1 MVLNQGYFIPPGS
14 TTAFQLFGKDDSF
27 QRVAD
32 RSGIPSLAKL
42 PLVPG
47 VSTSG
52 DQGVPYTL
60 WNKQDDGVAGAQ
72 WVESMDN
79 VAARVWEAL
88 GCFGTDRHGMT
99 RGIEIA
105 SFHF

>member
-14 TTAFQLFGKDDSF
+14 TTPFQLFGGDDSF
-27 QRVAD
+27 RRVAD
-32 RSGIPSLAKL
+32 RTGIPILAKF

-60 WNKQDDGVAGAQ
+60 WNKQDDGIAGEQ
-72 WVESMDN
+72 WTKSMEN
-79 VAARVWEAL
+79 VASRVWKAL
-88 GCFGTDRHGMT
+88 G
-99 RGIEIA
+99 
-105 SFHF
+105 

>member
-14 TTAFQLFGKDDSF
+14 TTPFQLFGKAESF

-32 RSGIPSLAKL
+32 RAGIPTLAEL

-52 DQGVPYTL
+52 DQGVPYAL
-60 WNKQDDGVAGAQ
+60 WNKQDDGIAGEL
-72 WVESMDN
+72 WLKSMEN
-79 VAARVWEAL
+79 VADRVWGAM
-88 GCFGTDRHGMT
+88 G
-99 RGIEIA
+99 
-105 SFHF
+105 

>member
-14 TTAFQLFGKDDSF
+14 TTPFRLFGNADNF
-27 QRVAD
+27 QRLAN
-32 RSGIPSLAKL
+32 RTGIPTLAEL

-60 WNKQDDGVAGAQ
+60 WNKRDDGVAG
-72 WVESMDN
+72 ERLLKSMED
-79 VAARVWEAL
+79 VADRVWEAL
-88 GCFGTDRHGMT
+88 G
-99 RGIEIA
+99 
-105 SFHF
+105 

>member
-14 TTAFQLFGKDDSF
+14 TTPFRLFGKADGF

-32 RSGIPSLAKL
+32 RTGIPTLAEL

-52 DQGVPYTL
+52 DRGVPYTL
-60 WNKQDDGVAGAQ
+60 WNKRDDGIAGEE
-72 WVESMDN
+72 WLKSMESIANQM
-79 VAARVWEAL
+79 WGAL
-88 GCFGTDRHGMT
+88 N
-99 RGIEIA
+99 
-105 SFHF
+105 

>member
-14 TTAFQLFGKDDSF
+14 TTPFQLFGKVDSF
-27 QRVAD
+27 QRVVD
-32 RSGIPSLAKL
+32 RTGIPSLANL

-47 VSTSG
+47 ISASG

-72 WVESMDN
+72 WLESMEN
-79 VAARVWEAL
+79 VARRAWETL
-88 GCFGTDRHGMT
+88 G
-99 RGIEIA
+99 
-105 SFHF
+105 

>member
-14 TTAFQLFGKDDSF
+14 TTPFQLFGKIDGF

-32 RSGIPSLAKL
+32 RAGIPSLAKL
-42 PLVPG
+42 PVVPG

-60 WNKQDDGVAGAQ
+60 WNKGDDGVAGVQ
-72 WVESMDN
+72 WLESMEN
-79 VAARVWEAL
+79 VAKKAWEAL
-88 GCFGTDRHGMT
+88 G
-99 RGIEIA
+99 
-105 SFHF
+105 

>member
-1 MVLNQGYFIPPGS
+1 MILNQGYIIPPGS
-14 TTAFQLFGKDDSF
+14 TTPFYLFGKADSF

-32 RSGIPSLAKL
+32 RAGIPTLAEL

-60 WNKQDDGVAGAQ
+60 WNKQDDGVAGVR
-72 WVESMDN
+72 WLESMED
-79 VAARVWEAL
+79 VARRVWGAL
-88 GCFGTDRHGMT
+88 
-99 RGIEIA
+99 
-105 SFHF
+105 S

>member
-14 TTAFQLFGKDDSF
+14 TTPFQLFGKVDSF

-32 RSGIPSLAKL
+32 RAGIPSLATL

-52 DQGVPYTL
+52 DQGVPYIL
-60 WNKQDDGVAGAQ
+60 WNKQDDGVAGMQ
-72 WVESMDN
+72 WLESMED
-79 VAARVWEAL
+79 VAKQVWKVL
-88 GCFGTDRHGMT
+88 G
-99 RGIEIA
+99 
-105 SFHF
+105 